1 MMAAAEPSVSVD
13 QDTCLVC
20 LEVPKEPV
28 TIPCGHSYCVDCINN
43 YWDKSNTTGVY
54 FCPQC
59 TQIFDGRPEL
69 NRKAMSTDL
78 KEVEV
83 RANVAPSQSNIGPG
97 DVPCDVCTGR
107 KRKSSK
113 TCLTCMASY
122 CEAHLQLH
130 RECGAFK
137 RHKLEEPTGNLKDRM
152 CTKHQKVLEIFC
164 RTDESFICLLCAATE
179 HKNHNTVTP
188 DVERTGRQSQ
198 LEKKKTEMKRQIQE
212 KEKKLEEMKRTIMR
226 IQCLRQKE
234 LQKHKKTFKSVFQAL
249 ERLWLEVGSLIRD
262 YERREVT
269 KAEDVVERLNREIRE
284 LKGTD
289 AELTELS
296 QADDHIHFL
305 KKFSS
310 LCAPPEDED
319 TTDVTISGD
328 FLPETLKKAFSNL
341 KKNLEEMSGW
351 ELVKTIKT
359 GADDASHV
367 LQNLKS
373 RNGLL
378 QHSCPLS
385 LDPSTAHRW
394 LDLSEGNRKVKRHM
408 TETRYPDHS
417 NRFDFCHQ
425 VLCREAL
432 SGTRFYWEV
441 EWSGEWAEIGVAY
454 KGIGRKGWS
463 HESLLGWNDKSWSL
477 ICSTFTFSVWHNNMR
492 TEIRA
497 PQSHRIGVYL
507 DYPAGFLAFYG
518 ISDTMT
524 LLHRFK
530 TSFTEPLYPGFGV
543 GWDSSVTICPLNL
556 SDQ

>member
-1 MMAAAEPSVSVD
+1 MEIQSDAPAESFSVISSD
-13 QDTCLVC
+13 WLSTQTCF
-20 LEVPKEPV
+20 EPV

-43 YWDKSNTTGVY
+43 YWDKSNTTGFY
-54 FCPQC
+54 LCPQC

-83 RANVAPSQSNIGPG
+83 RADVAPSQSNIGPS

-122 CEAHLQLH
+122 CEDHLQLH

-137 RHKLEEPTGNLKDRM
+137 RHKLEEPTGNLKDRI

-179 HKNHNTVTP
+179 HKSHNTVTP
-188 DVERTGRQSQ
+188 DVERAGRQSH
-198 LEKKKTEMKRQIQE
+198 LEKKKTEMKKQIQE

-226 IQCLRQKE
+226 IQVSF
-234 LQKHKKTFKSVFQAL
+234 KTFKSIFQAL
-249 ERLWLEVGSLIRD
+249 ERLWLEIGSLIRD
-262 YERREVT
+262 YERREVRKT
-269 KAEDVVERLNREIRE
+269 EDVVERLDREIKE
-284 LKGTD
+284 LKRTD
-289 AELTELS
+289 AELTDLS

-305 KKFSS
+305 KVRWRSELHQEAYLIHKHFSCMFSS
-310 LCAPPEDED
+310 PHAE
-319 TTDVTISGD
+319 VFI
-328 FLPETLKKAFSNL
+328 TLSEKKFFVLVSVL
-341 KKNLEEMSGW
+341 LSVPVSCITMS
-351 ELVKTIKT
+351 
-359 GADDASHV
+359 ADIFTS
-367 LQNLKS
+367 
-373 RNGLL
+373 LL
-378 QHSCPLS
+378 FFCFHSDSCPLS

-394 LDLSEGNRKVKRHM
+394 LDLSEGNRKVKRHV
-408 TETRYPDHS
+408 TETQYPDHS

-425 VLCREAL
+425 VLCRETL
-432 SGTRFYWEV
+432 SGTRCYWEV

-463 HESLLGWNDKSWSL
+463 YESLLGWNDKSWSL
-477 ICSTFTFSVWHNNMR
+477 ICSESTFSVWHNNVR

-497 PQSHRIGVYL
+497 PHSHRIGVYL